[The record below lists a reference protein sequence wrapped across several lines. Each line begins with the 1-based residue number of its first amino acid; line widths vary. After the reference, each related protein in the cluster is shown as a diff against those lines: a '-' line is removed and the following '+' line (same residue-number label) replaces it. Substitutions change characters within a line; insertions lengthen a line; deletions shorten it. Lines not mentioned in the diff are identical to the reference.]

1 MINVKEFLEKT
12 LRQNVIMTENKEV
25 YKKLPLAYRG
35 RYDIFTVET
44 NGVLWM
50 AIQPRDDVG
59 LVLLRRDRTCVEKMT
74 GLNCAIFLDR
84 TTFYIKEKMMEEGI
98 PFVIDRKK
106 DFGLEILATQIATDA
121 LNMGSAPEAVLGQ
134 VNQLLR

>member
-1 MINVKEFLEKT
+1 MKEFLEKT

-50 AIQPRDDVG
+50 SIHP
-59 LVLLRRDRTCVEKMT
+59 
-74 GLNCAIFLDR
+74 
-84 TTFYIKEKMMEEGI
+84 
-98 PFVIDRKK
+98 K
-106 DFGLEILATQIATDA
+106 D
-121 LNMGSAPEAVLGQ
+121 NV
-134 VNQLLR
+134 